1 VYTDQAAILR
11 RVLTREGITQQEL
24 ANKLDLTR
32 QWLERAIGGGVALGA
47 ESCLRIALEFREDAL
62 QLLRAAGKDELA
74 DLLKRAGFG
83 AGEMSATDRDLL
95 RDLDS
100 VPEAQQR
107 PIRELI
113 RSLSARDGSPTR
125 KSRRRS

>member
-1 VYTDQAAILR
+1 MYPDQAALLR

-47 ESCLRIALEFREDAL
+47 ESCLRIALEYREDAL
-62 QLLRAAGKDELA
+62 QLLRAAGKGQLA
-74 DLLKRAGFG
+74 DLLERAGFC
-83 AGEMSATDRDLL
+83 AGEVSAMDRDLL

-100 VPEAQQR
+100 LPDAQQR

-113 RSLSARDGSPTR
+113 QSLSTRSSPPPR
-125 KSRRRS
+125 KSRRRP